1 MTAKPD
7 TLGSPRFLN
16 LSRPQLHRLA
26 AAIGTIVAFDI
37 AMGISYPLL
46 SFLVKAQNYGETVIG
61 LDAAM
66 TPIGLIIVSQFI
78 PPLVDRIGSK
88 LLVRVA
94 AILMAATLL
103 GFKVF
108 TSIEAWFVLRFLLGV
123 GGGIMFG
130 LSETWVVQAAE
141 GPARARIMAFY
152 AAILSAGFA
161 IGPFLLPFTGYEGW
175 TPFVLSALICLA
187 TMIPIIFVV
196 AEDKT
201 TDEHTSM
208 TMLAFIPLAPMLVTA
223 VLVFSF
229 MDSGVLA
236 LFPAFGT
243 ESGLSKDVTSFAL
256 GVLIAGN
263 AVLQFFVGWLADRYS
278 KYMVMAGCALT
289 TTITCLILPYVIGH
303 VLMWPLFVVMGTAGF
318 SLYTVS
324 LAIFG
329 ERFKGSALIAGASAF
344 AAMFGIGGIVS
355 PPVLGWAMEG
365 YGPNAMLYIIALVYT
380 LMAFFIL
387 VRIGQGRR

>member
-1 MTAKPD
+1 M
-7 TLGSPRFLN
+7 FH
-16 LSRPQLHRLA
+16 LSRSQIRRLA
-26 AAIGTIVAFDI
+26 AAIATIVAFDI

-46 SFLVKAQNYGETVIG
+46 AFLMKAQNYGETIIG
-61 LDAAM
+61 LNAAM
-66 TPIGLIIVSQFI
+66 APIGLIAVSYFM
-78 PPLVDRIGSK
+78 PPLVARIGSK
-88 LLVRVA
+88 MLVRIA
-94 AILMAATLL
+94 AVLMACTLL

-130 LSETWVVQAAE
+130 LSEAWVVQAAE
-141 GPARARIMAFY
+141 GPARGRIMAFY
-152 AAILSAGFA
+152 AAVLSAGFA
-161 IGPFLLPFTGYEGW
+161 IGPFMLPFTGYEGW
-175 TPFVLSALICLA
+175 APFVIAAVVCIA
-187 TMIPIIFVV
+187 TIIPIFFVV
-196 AEDKT
+196 AEDRT
-201 TDEHTSM
+201 EDEDRSM
-208 TMLAFIPLAPMLVTA
+208 SMLGFIPLAPMLVTA

-243 ESGLSKDVTSFAL
+243 ESGLSRDVTSYAL

-263 AVLQFFVGWLADRYS
+263 AILQFFVGWLADRYS
-278 KYMVMAGCALT
+278 KYIVMACCALVT
-289 TTITCLILPYVIGH
+289 TATCLATPYLVGH
-303 VLMWPLFVVMGTAGF
+303 VLMWPLFVIMGTAGF

-355 PPVLGWAMEG
+355 PPVLGSAMES
-365 YGPNAMLYIIALVYT
+365 YGPNALPYIIAVVYAF
-380 LMAFFIL
+380 MALFIF